1 MLASSA
7 IDRAPAR
14 VWAFSTIQLS
24 ARLALG
30 IVLALFAGECVINDS
45 ARRSCCEFI
54 RAGRCWPSTKAVPRI
69 TTAGRKADATIESAS
84 TQLTQSRGTIPAW
97 RSLLKCTCVR
107 EHQRWCSTDAADTCA
122 TQDAHCLVAS
132 AGGAPVPVSTRYCYP
147 RQQAT
152 LPPPRFTTIR
162 WRPCA
167 CRGGRSHAR
176 CRWEFNWDGMCA
188 WNFGP
193 PPDYSFR
200 ELQSCLRVV
209 FFHCNAGGAD

>member
-30 IVLALFAGECVINDS
+30 IVLALFAGECVMTQQG
-45 ARRSCCEFI
+45 APAAHEFI
-54 RAGRCWPSTKAVPRI
+54 RAGRCWPSTNSKAVPRI

-107 EHQRWCSTDAADTCA
+107 EHQRWCSTDAADTSA
-122 TQDAHCLVAS
+122 TRAGPRPAPDWSSGLVTRAGLLRHPRAGLVIWAKRPGTGSLRRSLDA
-132 AGGAPVPVSTRYCYP
+132 
-147 RQQAT
+147 
-152 LPPPRFTTIR
+152 
-162 WRPCA
+162 
-167 CRGGRSHAR
+167 
-176 CRWEFNWDGMCA
+176 
-188 WNFGP
+188 
-193 PPDYSFR
+193 
-200 ELQSCLRVV
+200 LRTA
-209 FFHCNAGGAD
+209 HDQNSPN